1 MLVLNVCEICLPF
14 FIRKILEGFSG
25 GLQIRSVVDFI
36 DDEGEPG
43 SNPSIGQIV
52 CKFMGVFFREMLAT
66 PLPSRLQGGQAIRDP
81 SSTSIVVACGS

>member
-1 MLVLNVCEICLPF
+1 MFVRYVYR

-43 SNPSIGQIV
+43 SNPSIGQSV
-52 CKFMGVFFREMLAT
+52 CKFMCKFMGVFFREMLAT

-81 SSTSIVVACGS
+81 SSTSTVVACGS